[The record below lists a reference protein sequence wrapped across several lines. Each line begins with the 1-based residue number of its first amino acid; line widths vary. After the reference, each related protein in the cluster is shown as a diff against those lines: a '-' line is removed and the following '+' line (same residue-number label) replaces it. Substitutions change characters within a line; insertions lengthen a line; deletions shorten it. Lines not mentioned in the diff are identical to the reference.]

1 MKAGAGFA
9 IGKNR
14 ARSVCLTK
22 RKSAEREEQ
31 ADLPPDE
38 GWSRQHLFQTNDLFL
53 RGTNPAM
60 SSHFS
65 LTTRTPERCATGK
78 NGIVRGPVFGQKKC
92 YNKSLD
98 SPSKVAAYGGRTDR
112 RPYILLLELIRRIF
126 TGWLRG

>member
-1 MKAGAGFA
+1 M
-9 IGKNR
+9 
-14 ARSVCLTK
+14 
-22 RKSAEREEQ
+22 E
-31 ADLPPDE
+31 PPAC
-38 GWSRQHLFQTNDLFL
+38 FQTNDLFL

-65 LTTRTPERCATGK
+65 LTTRTPERRGFGKTGV
-78 NGIVRGPVFGQKKC
+78 GQGPAFGQKKC

-98 SPSKVAAYGGRTDR
+98 SASKVAAYGGRTDR